1 MFHVS
6 CSMTRVKRGT
16 ISRQRHKA
24 VFSRTK
30 GFRMTKRRLIKVA
43 HEADLHAGQ
52 YAFAGRKRRK
62 RDMRSLWVTRIS
74 EAVKTHGL
82 SYSKFIHLLSEKK
95 VGLNRKTLSYLIV
108 NQPEV
113 FTHIVKEVQSK

>member
-1 MFHVS
+1 
-6 CSMTRVKRGT
+6 MTRVKRGI
-16 ISRQRHKA
+16 ISRRRHKA
-24 VFSRTK
+24 VFERTR

-62 RDMRSLWVTRIS
+62 RDMRTLWITRIG

-82 SYSKFIHLLSEKK
+82 SYSKFIHLLSDKK
-95 VGLNRKTLSYLIV
+95 ITLNRKTLSYLIV
-108 NQPEV
+108 NQPTV
-113 FTHIVKEVQSK
+113 FETIVKEAQKK